1 MAAKE
6 LGFDIDREYIDK
18 ALQEYREYYDEEKGY
33 MVSDRDFPYVVSFTD
48 LMPEFVSW
56 WMWNKPVLDS
66 DMVINTLNKF
76 PVINHCSPLIF
87 HVADTFFTPQNKP
100 FLPEQMWPDGQYYNG
115 GSWMRNEICAYVAGM
130 KHGWEPAEE
139 RIKNRMLAEID
150 LNYDEPFSHEI
161 IPMDL
166 SQPGC
171 WWPSARVFSWN
182 VFALVALEVAGLK

>member
-1 MAAKE
+1 
-6 LGFDIDREYIDK
+6 
-18 ALQEYREYYDEEKGY
+18 